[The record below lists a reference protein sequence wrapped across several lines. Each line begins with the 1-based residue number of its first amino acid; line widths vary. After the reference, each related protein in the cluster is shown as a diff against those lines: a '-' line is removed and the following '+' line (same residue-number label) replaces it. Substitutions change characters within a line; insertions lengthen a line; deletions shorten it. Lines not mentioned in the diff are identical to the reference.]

1 MRSEDSPDA
10 IAQWIQA
17 TSSLPSTPQRPQR
30 ANTTGTALLEGSS
43 PPQMS
48 FLGSAHDMRRDSLS
62 NFTFGNAESPDTAR
76 GRFFSAAVPSDHTF
90 PGRLMSDASDVLF
103 GHHDHGLLSMGHS
116 MALDTDMPPPFHNGS
131 LVPARQSTPELFQ
144 GPVLVP
150 WTTVT
155 PDLQLVQQLVAKFF
169 SSPSSFLHVSQPQ
182 FLQDFCDGNQRYCS
196 AALINVILGRACRL
210 LDCPAQLISQ
220 VSFGDAFLGE
230 ARRLLSAEA
239 THTTIPSVQALGL
252 MALTEMG
259 QGNDDEAWNLA
270 QESVRSSILLALQA
284 QSSPPLEGDDRAVW
298 ALSFCGGFTV
308 MRYAGCPPTWHM
320 FTDRTG
326 RLLRL
331 LTGRLEPN
339 AGPLFMR
346 LQGDGGD
353 WGEDEPKLRLERGM
367 FPSSWFCYPANRRRN
382 FSPDAI
388 LCRASRLPFGRPVP
402 L

>member
-17 TSSLPSTPQRPQR
+17 TSGLPSTPQRPPR
-30 ANTTGTALLEGSS
+30 ANTAGNTLLDGSS

-48 FLGSAHDMRRDSLS
+48 FLGSAHDIRRDSLS
-62 NFTFGNAESPDTAR
+62 NFTFGNTESPKAAR
-76 GRFFSAAVPSDHTF
+76 GRFFSAAVPPDHTF
-90 PGRLMSDASDVLF
+90 PGRLMSAASPEALF
-103 GHHDHGLLSMGHS
+103 GHHDHGLLSMGRS
-116 MALDTDMPPPFHNGS
+116 VAFDTDMPPPFRSGS

-144 GPVLVP
+144 GPLLVS

-155 PDLQLVQQLVAKFF
+155 ADLQLVQQLVAKFF
-169 SSPSSFLHVSQPQ
+169 SSPSSLLHVSQAQ

-220 VSFGDAFLGE
+220 VSFGDAFMGE
-230 ARRLLSAEA
+230 ARRLLSAEP
-239 THTTIPSVQALGL
+239 THAAIPSIQALGL

-284 QSSPPLEGDDRAVW
+284 QSSPPLEGDDKAVW

-308 MRYAGCPPTWHM
+308 MRYAAV
-320 FTDRTG
+320 
-326 RLLRL
+326 LRFGTCS
-331 LTGRLEPN
+331 LTKL
-339 AGPLFMR
+339 AG
-346 LQGDGGD
+346 
-353 WGEDEPKLRLERGM
+353 
-367 FPSSWFCYPANRRRN
+367 S
-382 FSPDAI
+382 
-388 LCRASRLPFGRPVP
+388 
-402 L
+402 

>member
-30 ANTTGTALLEGSS
+30 AHTTGTALLEGSS

-48 FLGSAHDMRRDSLS
+48 FLGSTHDMRRDSLS
-62 NFTFGNAESPDTAR
+62 NFSFGNAESPDTAR

-90 PGRLMSDASDVLF
+90 PGRLMSDASDVLV
-103 GHHDHGLLSMGHS
+103 GHHDHGLLSMGRS
-116 MALDTDMPPPFHNGS
+116 IALDTDVPPPFHNGS

-196 AALINVILGRACRL
+196 GALINVILGRACRL

-230 ARRLLSAEA
+230 ARRLLSAET

-284 QSSPPLEGDDRAVW
+284 QSSAPLEGDDKAVW
-298 ALSFCGGFTV
+298 SLSFCGGFTV
-308 MRYAGCPPTWHM
+308 MRYAGYPS
-320 FTDRTG
+320 TG
-326 RLLRL
+326 TCL
-331 LTGRLEPN
+331 LTEL
-339 AGPLFMR
+339 A
-346 LQGDGGD
+346 D
-353 WGEDEPKLRLERGM
+353 
-367 FPSSWFCYPANRRRN
+367 S
-382 FSPDAI
+382 
-388 LCRASRLPFGRPVP
+388 
-402 L
+402 